1 MKTTLECCLRPLKKH
16 SQQSQEGAHPGS
28 INKGSGFSGAQ
39 QRERQNKTRMKGK
52 VGDGIAETISKI
64 YEEKCPDI
72 IRDTQGSRDIPGAE
86 QQRIWKMCLL
96 ACPSQNDCKPPPWGF
111 FLLPRFLANNF
122 SSIFRSSPLFFL
134 PPVCFLVEHILSHQ
148 PAFLSRALV
157 QNSHPVLEEES

>member
-1 MKTTLECCLRPLKKH
+1 MKATLECCLRPLKKH

-72 IRDTQGSRDIPGAE
+72 IRDTQGSRDIPG
-86 QQRIWKMCLL
+86 QSSSVSGRCVCLPAL
-96 ACPSQNDCKPPPWGF
+96 HRMTANRRPGVF

-148 PAFLSRALV
+148 PVFLSRALV